1 MQVIN
6 VEERIDN
13 MVQFFI
19 KEGIIHPAL
28 TVTFEEDEPTCYNSD
43 ISININFE
51 QLFEEGDSGDVIT
64 CRGEED
70 LLDLFNTVEIAFFHE
85 LGHHCDLY
93 YRLQFDLGRMRE
105 EIRESNKMFSPVI
118 EVLKRY
124 YGTKLQKRIEELAFE
139 VYRSLPIEKTA
150 DENARWL
157 MRYYLEHAK

>member
-1 MQVIN
+1 MEMIN
-6 VEERIDN
+6 IEKRIDDI
-13 MVQFFI
+13 VEFFV
-19 KEGIIHPAL
+19 KEEIAHPML
-28 TVTFEEDEPTCYNSD
+28 SVTFEENEPTCYNSD
-43 ISININFE
+43 MSININFE
-51 QLFEEGDSGDVIT
+51 QLLEEGDSGDVIT

-93 YRLQFDLGRMRE
+93 HRLQFDANKMKE
-105 EIRESNKMFSPVI
+105 EIKESNEMFSPVMR
-118 EVLKRY
+118 VLKRH